1 VTIGVVV
8 ADDQA
13 IVRAGFLL
21 LIDSEPDLTVL
32 GEAGDGAEAVAV
44 TRRTAPD
51 VVLMD
56 IRMPVMDGITA
67 TKLIAADRNR
77 AKVLILTTFDPDE
90 YVFAALRAGA
100 SGFLLKDRP
109 PEELLSAI
117 RLIAAGE
124 ALLAPNI
131 TRRLIQ
137 NFIRQPDLLATPP
150 AALAELTAR
159 EREVLALIA
168 TGLSN
173 AEIASTLMMS
183 VPTAKTH
190 VSRILAKLA
199 ARDRAQLV
207 VIAYQTSLVKA

>member
-1 VTIGVVV
+1 MV

-13 IVRAGFLL
+13 IVRAGFRL

-32 GEAGDGAEAVAV
+32 GEAGDSAEAVAV

-67 TKLIAADRNR
+67 TQLIAADGNR
-77 AKVLILTTFDPDE
+77 PKVLILTTFDPDE
-90 YVFAALRAGA
+90 YVFAALRAGT

-137 NFIRQPDLLATPP
+137 NFIRQPDPLATPP

-159 EREVLALIA
+159 EGEVLALIA

-173 AEIASTLMMS
+173 AEIASTLIMS
-183 VPTAKTH
+183 VPTAETH

-207 VIAYQTSLVKA
+207 VMAYQTGLVKA

>member
-207 VIAYQTSLVKA
+207 VIAYQTGLVKA